1 MALHA
6 RQGACT
12 IGSLV
17 LRCARGVGSGPRRL
31 LFVLPFF
38 DFTFTLAPASAA

>member
-1 MALHA
+1 MASHA

-31 LFVLPFF
+31 LFVLLFR
-38 DFTFTLAPASAA
+38 FTFTFIALQIS